1 MKKLLTIVVVMLM
14 SAPAVANDNLLVK
27 LGLSEIQIVTN
38 DEARQVSGRGFVHGD
53 STSAVQGNWIGPITT
68 GTFGSAA
75 MIDLEG
81 IQAILG
87 ALSSNGLISIDES
100 INNGGLYEMA
110 IGTLAVGAGSNISGS
125 AD

>member
-1 MKKLLTIVVVMLM
+1 MKKLLTIIAVMLM
-14 SAPAVANDNLLVK
+14 SAPAVANDNLLAK
-27 LGLSEIQIVTN
+27 LGLSGIQIVTN
-38 DEARQVSGRGFVHGD
+38 DEARQVSGHGFVLGS
-53 STSAVQGNWIGPITT
+53 STSDVQGNWIGPIST

-87 ALSSNGLISIDES
+87 ELFSNGLISIDES
-100 INNGGLYEMA
+100 INNGGLFE
-110 IGTLAVGAGSNISGS
+110 IVSGTLTVGAGSNVSGS

>member
-1 MKKLLTIVVVMLM
+1 MKKLLTIIAVTLM
-14 SAPAVANDNLLVK
+14 SAPAVANDNLLAK
-27 LGLSEIQIVTN
+27 LGLSGIQIVTN
-38 DEARQVSGRGFVHGD
+38 DEARQVSGHGFVLGS
-53 STSAVQGNWIGPITT
+53 STSDVQGNWIGPIPT

-100 INNGGLYEMA
+100 INNGGLFE
-110 IGTLAVGAGSNISGS
+110 IVSGTLTVGV
-125 AD
+125 